1 MIGGDSAGA
10 HLAAFAGLTAN
21 DPTYQPGFE
30 QADTTVTAVVGLGGY
45 YGLLDTARPE
55 TSPLAHAGDDAPPFL
70 LLHGERDSVIPV
82 QWAREFAA
90 DLRAISHAPVELVE
104 LPGAQH
110 AFDHFQTLRTA
121 PIAAAIEA
129 FTAWT
134 RRQDQ
139 GRPTTIGCRRLAPA
153 H

>member
-1 MIGGDSAGA
+1 M
-10 HLAAFAGLTAN
+10 AAFAGLTAN

-45 YGLLDTARPE
+45 YGPLDTARPE
-55 TSPLAHAGDDAPPFL
+55 TSPLAHAHDDAPPFL
-70 LLHGERDSVIPV
+70 LLHGDCDSVVPV
-82 QWAREFAA
+82 QWARQFAA
-90 DLRAISHAPVELVE
+90 ALCAISHAPVELVE

-110 AFDHFQTLRTA
+110 AFDHFQTLRSA
-121 PIAAAIEA
+121 PVAAAIQA

-139 GRPTTIGCRRLAPA
+139 AHPTTTSRTSLGAWSSPA
-153 H
+153 SAMG